1 MTTQQLRA
9 EINKFLDK
17 VPEAVL
23 KDVLDFLEEAQ
34 TKTKRQIDLSRNLR
48 KILREDKDLLQKLAQ

>member
-9 EINKFLDK
+9 EINKFLNK

>member
-48 KILREDKDLLQKLAQ
+48 KILREDKDILQKLAQ

>member
-9 EINKFLDK
+9 EINKFLNK

-34 TKTKRQIDLSRNLR
+34 SKTKRQIDLSRNLR

>member
-48 KILREDKDLLQKLAQ
+48 KILREDKDLLQRLAQ